1 MNSTGH
7 HFQPS
12 SVECSAGY
20 PAVINICRLFKLH
33 QICFCLVESLIDR
46 CTAKM
51 PRKKSNTSPPPT
63 RKRATRRRHL
73 ENREE
78 SPDKQGAIL
87 ESTANSQAEAGA
99 ITQEKDNTTGKGK
112 RPSIRRNRN
121 YHQHIKWTYELNRDI
136 YQCLVKADR
145 SEVGYM
151 ERLKTEW
158 VFKHPEYDHLDKKHL
173 REQAI
178 RVEKKG
184 LVKEARQDNERNNQT
199 RTEVNNST
207 SADNTP
213 IATEENTDTLNHP
226 EPILEPTIE
235 PIILEE
241 PKVTQEPEKEVTD
254 EELEQMVNIIKPT
267 WYENYNIFCNKK
279 IEERPYTIRKDRKI
293 EDIEMKAVNVIMEE
307 MLKHR
312 GVEIG
317 LWDINVMQCTSAV
330 TLFFCHRLIIRRSKK
345 VPPQFIYSVA

>member
-1 MNSTGH
+1 
-7 HFQPS
+7 
-12 SVECSAGY
+12 
-20 PAVINICRLFKLH
+20 
-33 QICFCLVESLIDR
+33 
-46 CTAKM
+46 M

-78 SPDKQGAIL
+78 SPDEQGAIL

-121 YHQHIKWTYELNRDI
+121 CHQHIKWTYELNRDI
-136 YQCLVKADR
+136 YQCLVKADH

-158 VFKHPEYDHLDKKHL
+158 DFKHPEYDHLDKKHL

-178 RVEKKG
+178 RVEKKS
-184 LVKEARQDNERNNQT
+184 LVNEARQDNERNNQT

-226 EPILEPTIE
+226 EPVLEPTI
-235 PIILEE
+235 
-241 PKVTQEPEKEVTD
+241 
-254 EELEQMVNIIKPT
+254 
-267 WYENYNIFCNKK
+267 
-279 IEERPYTIRKDRKI
+279 
-293 EDIEMKAVNVIMEE
+293 
-307 MLKHR
+307 
-312 GVEIG
+312 
-317 LWDINVMQCTSAV
+317 
-330 TLFFCHRLIIRRSKK
+330 
-345 VPPQFIYSVA
+345 

>member
-1 MNSTGH
+1 MNMRTVS
-7 HFQPS
+7 
-12 SVECSAGY
+12 EA
-20 PAVINICRLFKLH
+20 NCR
-33 QICFCLVESLIDR
+33 
-46 CTAKM
+46 AMKM

-78 SPDKQGAIL
+78 SRDEQGARL
-87 ESTANSQAEAGA
+87 ERTANSQAEAGA

-136 YQCLVKADR
+136 YQCLVKADH

-158 VFKHPEYDHLDKKHL
+158 DFKHPEYDHLDKKHL

-184 LVKEARQDNERNNQT
+184 LVNEARQDNERNNQT
-199 RTEVNNST
+199 RTEVNNNT

-241 PKVTQEPEKEVTD
+241 PKVMQEPEKEVTD
-254 EELEQMVNIIKPT
+254 EELEQMVNILKPT
-267 WYENYNIFCNKK
+267 WYENYNIFCDKK
-279 IEERPYTIRKDRKI
+279 IEERQ
-293 EDIEMKAVNVIMEE
+293 EN
-307 MLKHR
+307 
-312 GVEIG
+312 
-317 LWDINVMQCTSAV
+317 
-330 TLFFCHRLIIRRSKK
+330 
-345 VPPQFIYSVA
+345 

>member
-1 MNSTGH
+1 
-7 HFQPS
+7 
-12 SVECSAGY
+12 
-20 PAVINICRLFKLH
+20 
-33 QICFCLVESLIDR
+33 
-46 CTAKM
+46 M

-78 SPDKQGAIL
+78 SPDEQGAVL

-112 RPSIRRNRN
+112 RLSIRRNRN
-121 YHQHIKWTYELNRDI
+121 YHQHIKWTYELNRDMDI

-158 VFKHPEYDHLDKKHL
+158 DFKHREYDHLDKKHL

-178 RVEKKG
+178 RVENE
-184 LVKEARQDNERNNQT
+184 VRQDNERNNQT
-199 RTEVNNST
+199 RTEVSNST

-241 PKVTQEPEKEVTD
+241 PEVTQEPEKEVTD
-254 EELEQMVNIIKPT
+254 EELEQMVNILKPT

-279 IEERPYTIRKDRKI
+279 NRGKTIHYK
-293 EDIEMKAVNVIMEE
+293 EGQEN
-307 MLKHR
+307 
-312 GVEIG
+312 
-317 LWDINVMQCTSAV
+317 
-330 TLFFCHRLIIRRSKK
+330 
-345 VPPQFIYSVA
+345 

>member
-1 MNSTGH
+1 M
-7 HFQPS
+7 
-12 SVECSAGY
+12 
-20 PAVINICRLFKLH
+20 
-33 QICFCLVESLIDR
+33 
-46 CTAKM
+46 
-51 PRKKSNTSPPPT
+51 
-63 RKRATRRRHL
+63 
-73 ENREE
+73 
-78 SPDKQGAIL
+78 
-87 ESTANSQAEAGA
+87 
-99 ITQEKDNTTGKGK
+99 
-112 RPSIRRNRN
+112 
-121 YHQHIKWTYELNRDI
+121 
-136 YQCLVKADR
+136 KADR

-158 VFKHPEYDHLDKKHL
+158 DFKHPEYDHLDKKHL

-184 LVKEARQDNERNNQT
+184 LVNEARQDNERNNQT

-241 PKVTQEPEKEVTD
+241 PEVMQEPEKEVTD
-254 EELEQMVNIIKPT
+254 EELEQMVNILKPT
-267 WYENYNIFCNKK
+267 WYENYNIFCIKK

-293 EDIEMKAVNVIMEE
+293 EDIEMKVVNVIMEE
-307 MLKHR
+307 ILKHR

-317 LWDINVMQCTSAV
+317 LWDINVMQYTSAV
-330 TLFFCHRLIIRRSKK
+330 TLLARHGKLHEKQQTKTKNQKQQPIWITNIENKVEAIRRKLAHVTLIIKCTESGNFTRRQREIERKLRKK
-345 VPPQFIYSVA
+345 YGSTTMKRLT